1 MWQYQRNSRKI
12 KFTGRNDSNGVLTM
26 PASVI
31 VPEKLLDKKW
41 CEEEDEAEE
50 KHEFWGIFGI
60 LLKQEI
66 IGSCINI

>member
-1 MWQYQRNSRKI
+1 
-12 KFTGRNDSNGVLTM
+12 M

-41 CEEEDEAEE
+41 CDEEDEAED

-60 LLKQEI
+60 LFKQEN
-66 IGSCINI
+66 IGSCIDI